1 MSRAQH
7 IANDISADAALKH
20 ARWDEGSWQEL
31 VAGPAVA
38 LEQTLGAEG
47 SEPVLRA
54 YLSLCAEGLALG
66 YLYSSSTEAQGFL
79 NVMFRQ
85 VLPSQLVHVPDAQRL
100 QTLATLWNLGENL
113 EAQPF
118 WISAV
123 FLRRLQRLQTLTKLE
138 SFVEDVSAALN
149 RTPAPGT
156 ALTRA
161 FWLDSSQSD
170 ERFLP
175 GAVHFLAPTIACVH
189 DRLRTGGA
197 GRLPVTTALWL
208 TDDEPVGLGPTRC
221 ALSPQIDNVPSLEVS
236 ALQRRDPMVD
246 EPLATA
252 RSDAGLI
259 ITLRTSQRI
268 VAVVP

>member
-20 ARWDEGSWQEL
+20 ARWDERSWQEL
-31 VAGPAVA
+31 VAGPAAA
-38 LEQTLGAEG
+38 LEQSLGTDG

-66 YLYSSSTEAQGFL
+66 YLYSASTEAQGFL
-79 NVMFRQ
+79 NVMFRH
-85 VLPSQLVHVPDAQRL
+85 VLPLKLMHVPQAQRL

-123 FLRRLQRLQTLTKLE
+123 FLRRMSQLQTLTQLE
-138 SFVEDVSAALN
+138 SFVESVSAELT

-197 GRLPVTTALWL
+197 GRLPVATALWL
-208 TDDEPVGLGPTRC
+208 TDEPVGLGPTRC
-221 ALSPQIDNVPSLEVS
+221 TLSPQIDCVPSLEVS
-236 ALQRRDPMVD
+236 ALQRKDPMVD

-259 ITLRTSQRI
+259 LTLRTSQRI